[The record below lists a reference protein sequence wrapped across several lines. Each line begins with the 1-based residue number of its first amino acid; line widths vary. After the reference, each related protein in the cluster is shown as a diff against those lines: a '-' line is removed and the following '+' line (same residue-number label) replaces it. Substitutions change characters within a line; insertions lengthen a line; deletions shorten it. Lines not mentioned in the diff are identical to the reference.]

1 MGKLLQINPVI
12 RRNTSTGKI
21 MQEIG
26 ELAMKNGWESYIA
39 YSGGRDGKDPSLC
52 KSKIIPVGTKFSVA
66 EHAVETRLLDRHG
79 LASRLA
85 TRKFL
90 EQIDELHP
98 DIIQI
103 HNIHGYF
110 LNYKM
115 LFDYLSKT
123 DIKVVW
129 TVHDCWLYTGHC
141 YHYSSVGCPKWRTG
155 CGNCPQKRSFPASWL
170 LDRSAK
176 NYRDKKT
183 AFTSLAPGQLTI
195 VTVSNWMKEEMADS
209 FLGSLPFQVIHNGI
223 DTETFKPASEKDMSD
238 TRTAFGIDM
247 DSHVLLGLASIWLK
261 EKGLGDFMQLAK
273 LLKSEEQIVLVGKM
287 TAEQQELVEKTN
299 ASLVESQKRIIT
311 IPRTD
316 NVTQLAALYSM
327 ADVFLNPT
335 WQDNYPTV
343 NMECQSCGTPLITYR
358 TGGSIESHSA
368 ETGTVVEQGD
378 VEGLRRAIDY
388 YRNQD
393 REQLRTICRT
403 HALGNFSKEDRYK
416 DYIDLYNGL
425 IDA

>member
-39 YSGGRDGKDPSLC
+39 YSGGRDGKDPGLC
-52 KSKIIPVGTKFSVA
+52 KSRIIPVGTKFSVA
-66 EHAVETRLLDRHG
+66 LHGLETRLFDRHG

-115 LFDYLSKT
+115 LFDYLAKT

-141 YHYSSVGCPKWRTG
+141 YHYSSIGCSKWRTG
-155 CGNCPQKRSFPASWL
+155 CGSCPQKGAFPASWF

-176 NYRDKKT
+176 NYRDKKA

-195 VTVSNWMKEEMADS
+195 VTVSNWMKEEMKES
-209 FLGSLPFQVIHNGI
+209 FLGSLPFCVIHNGI
-223 DTETFKPASEKDMSD
+223 DTETFKPASEKDMLD

-273 LLKSEEQIVLVGKM
+273 LLKSDEQIVLVGKM
-287 TAEQQELVEKTN
+287 TAEQQELVANTN
-299 ASLVESQKRIIT
+299 ASLGKDQRRIVT
-311 IPRTD
+311 IPRTE
-316 NVTQLAALYSM
+316 NVIQLAALYSM

>member
-1 MGKLLQINPVI
+1 
-12 RRNTSTGKI
+12 
-21 MQEIG
+21 
-26 ELAMKNGWESYIA
+26 
-39 YSGGRDGKDPSLC
+39 
-52 KSKIIPVGTKFSVA
+52 
-66 EHAVETRLLDRHG
+66 
-79 LASRLA
+79 
-85 TRKFL
+85 
-90 EQIDELHP
+90 
-98 DIIQI
+98 
-103 HNIHGYF
+103 
-110 LNYKM
+110 
-115 LFDYLSKT
+115 
-123 DIKVVW
+123 
-129 TVHDCWLYTGHC
+129 
-141 YHYSSVGCPKWRTG
+141 
-155 CGNCPQKRSFPASWL
+155 
-170 LDRSAK
+170 
-176 NYRDKKT
+176 
-183 AFTSLAPGQLTI
+183 
-195 VTVSNWMKEEMADS
+195 MKEEMADS

-238 TRTAFGIDM
+238 TRTVFGIDM

-287 TAEQQELVEKTN
+287 TAEQQELVAKTN
-299 ASLVESQKRIIT
+299 ASLGKDQRRIVT
-311 IPRTD
+311 IPRTE
-316 NVTQLAALYSM
+316 NVIQLAALYSM

-358 TGGSIESHSA
+358 TGGSIESHSV